1 MQHGQKVHQQPIDL
15 LKNSG
20 NTILEIPDG
29 HLCCG
34 SAGTYNIVTRKN
46 GK

>member
-15 LKNSG
+15 LKKQG
-20 NTILEIPDG
+20 ILVLEIPDG

-34 SAGTYNIVTRKN
+34 SAGTYNIVTTKN
-46 GK
+46 G